1 MFTQII
7 FVLAQFGRFVA
18 PIALAVVLLRLAKP
32 RRFFLRYLWAVFVA
46 WLFNLFYVI
55 YVYNPAGIAYGHA
68 LGEHFPE
75 NRFDNNTTAV
85 ALMAGWVYPSIA
97 GLLFCVWRKKC

>member
-1 MFTQII
+1 MR
-7 FVLAQFGRFVA
+7 AQLLFFIVQFLWFVA
-18 PIALAVVLLRLAKP
+18 PSSLAILILRLGKPQLLFARYLLAVLA
-32 RRFFLRYLWAVFVA
+32 A

-75 NRFDNNTTAV
+75 NRFDNNTA
-85 ALMAGWVYPSIA
+85 ALALTAGWVYPSIA